1 MIKPL
6 ESQGRMLRLGR
17 SWGAER
23 SNLPTQASMSADA
36 HPKRENATKT
46 SLGWTGCTR
55 KKSRKVSL
63 RDSQRTRNLEFQ
75 FGIQCA
81 EETHPFEQTWSWSS
95 CCPTEDDIDVGDDQ
109 GAWYFMQRPT
119 QTAIPWQNEEDWN
132 VDPPLK
138 VPAESIWPRQHKESK
153 DIYGLWIKASVEGST
168 EKVRKRG
175 NEMLWTCLYMFILGR
190 NGLLHSLFH
199 LLASWLL
206 HGVDRTAGSS
216 QSISVGLNMCD
227 GPVSTREESFSTC
240 QDTKHQGQQKA
251 GPQIKFHNIPQF
263 GNFILNPSR
272 LKQYKKHAKTMLM
285 LRKLA
290 AEGQAPALQVR
301 DQSLCLLRAQVS
313 CDETAHFMSSHGEQ
327 SSRGYDV
334 VVSSATHNCFGH
346 HKGLQHVQTC
356 PNMSK
361 HVQTRSNSCVQIL
374 KSENMEQS
382 RVTWV
387 CLQVLSASGWI
398 LACFRA
404 HQGPTNGPRCQS
416 STDPHRKLSN
426 QSRHDEN
433 FRGCES
439 WNAQNGCNNDV
450 AWRGMTWHDVTRV
463 AWRGM
468 TWHDVAWRDTIHCDM
483 MQYDVTS
490 VQLPVVS
497 FCRQP
502 DSFHHSGLLNQIWD
516 SLWWNPKYDENTG
529 LISSRFQF
537 SGIMFFFFC
546 RNASARGIRRKAASW
561 APGVG
566 TQLETRRFA
575 RRALHAT
582 LRIASKSKGRFQIIW
597 SCWISSDSNMFRDFR
612 VSQGAKHKDD
622 ALASL
627 KTLLTPARSVRV
639 QRLGPPKRSKFLL
652 GSSSGALVVRRDR
665 AMSDHQWKIHYD
677 SLSFNFHQ
685 VSPSIWLGLWHFD
698 ACRSSLPKP
707 DRFKSAASNLARKP
721 EQNKDQLNLVGILWV
736 PPRLVFN
743 CPLSETNVLSRPVD
757 NKTISKHLKASSS
770 VCVFLTW
777 KDCINWDFTS
787 NLCVTG

>member
-1 MIKPL
+1 
-6 ESQGRMLRLGR
+6 
-17 SWGAER
+17 
-23 SNLPTQASMSADA
+23 
-36 HPKRENATKT
+36 
-46 SLGWTGCTR
+46 
-55 KKSRKVSL
+55 
-63 RDSQRTRNLEFQ
+63 
-75 FGIQCA
+75 
-81 EETHPFEQTWSWSS
+81 
-95 CCPTEDDIDVGDDQ
+95 
-109 GAWYFMQRPT
+109 
-119 QTAIPWQNEEDWN
+119 
-132 VDPPLK
+132 
-138 VPAESIWPRQHKESK
+138 
-153 DIYGLWIKASVEGST
+153 
-168 EKVRKRG
+168 
-175 NEMLWTCLYMFILGR
+175 
-190 NGLLHSLFH
+190 
-199 LLASWLL
+199 
-206 HGVDRTAGSS
+206 
-216 QSISVGLNMCD
+216 
-227 GPVSTREESFSTC
+227 
-240 QDTKHQGQQKA
+240 
-251 GPQIKFHNIPQF
+251 
-263 GNFILNPSR
+263 
-272 LKQYKKHAKTMLM
+272 
-285 LRKLA
+285 
-290 AEGQAPALQVR
+290 
-301 DQSLCLLRAQVS
+301 
-313 CDETAHFMSSHGEQ
+313 
-327 SSRGYDV
+327 
-334 VVSSATHNCFGH
+334 
-346 HKGLQHVQTC
+346 
-356 PNMSK
+356 MSK

-404 HQGPTNGPRCQS
+404 HQGPTNCPRCQS

-439 WNAQNGCNNDV
+439 WNAQNGCKNDV
-450 AWRGMTWHDVTRV
+450 ARRGT
-463 AWRGM
+463 

-537 SGIMFFFFC
+537 SGIMFFFC
-546 RNASARGIRRKAASW
+546 RHASARGIRRKAASW

-652 GSSSGALVVRRDR
+652 GSSSGALVVRRDQ

-770 VCVFLTW
+770 VFSWHEKIASTGTSRPIFVSQANSNGLAQSNDRTGESQCHWCCHGRLLLVQFYGGRTHCLSLWPLGTNVQKTAAEYCTNSLAATECGTSW
-777 KDCINWDFTS
+777 SSIQWTTLLLCFVGVICSFQGERGIMSLPCKGESFCMYNILHFCAKEFWDFTI
-787 NLCVTG
+787 